1 LYGCSDGA
9 ENDGKVEGYRLA
21 PLVVHLITESSDFVL
36 IDMRDR
42 FIGSRVSCNKSSPSQ
57 CMFVGGVNII
67 LTNEFVNVP
76 NDFGLGKMGKWVLD
90 SIYGLVDVCKDAN
103 I

>member
-1 LYGCSDGA
+1 
-9 ENDGKVEGYRLA
+9 
-21 PLVVHLITESSDFVL
+21 
-36 IDMRDR
+36 
-42 FIGSRVSCNKSSPSQ
+42 
-57 CMFVGGVNII
+57 MFVGGVNII